1 MSDSK
6 SSAPVEVVAWR
17 DFCRRIEALGERIL
31 EDDYPNTAADQPEG
45 IAHLADQVSCWLGYA
60 IGHSDTTAPFFHRS
74 NDLVTQWGG
83 PNQDNVYHHARID
96 ARRRYR
102 IRGNMNSCEEF
113 VMTLRRDFMHMP
125 VWGTLATITASER
138 GIQRGDDFEILLGGD
153 GSDPAFTQIPEE
165 VKTVSLREYYLDWR
179 AEEPAVFT
187 IECLDDVPAP
197 ARLTGEQVV
206 AKLDV
211 AIQQVE
217 RSVLHWNAY
226 MNEHRAKGVDKG
238 GSTRRSRSRSRHR
251 RGQPPS
257 RARSRSRPVVP
268 TCDSG
273 EERALRARTS
283 RQGGREALPKGGRSQ
298 QNRRG

>member
-1 MSDSK
+1 
-6 SSAPVEVVAWR
+6 
-17 DFCRRIEALGERIL
+17 
-31 EDDYPNTAADQPEG
+31 
-45 IAHLADQVSCWLGYA
+45 
-60 IGHSDTTAPFFHRS
+60 
-74 NDLVTQWGG
+74 
-83 PNQDNVYHHARID
+83 
-96 ARRRYR
+96 
-102 IRGNMNSCEEF
+102 
-113 VMTLRRDFMHMP
+113 MHMP

-226 MNEHRAKGVDKG
+226 MNEHRAKGVDNTFSVPMKVAKG
-238 GSTRRSRSRSRHR
+238 LGVARYSFNFWSLAADEVLLIESDVPEARYWNLQLANIGWFEQIDSIHR
-251 RGQPPS
+251 ITTINQKQAHVS
-257 RARSRSRPVVP
+257 S
-268 TCDSG
+268 
-273 EERALRARTS
+273 
-283 RQGGREALPKGGRSQ
+283 GGRLHMVIAHEDPGVPNWFDTGGHHQGLITYRWFWPQSDPAMASRVVKLSELASLLPEDTPMVDAEA
-298 QNRRG
+298 RRRDVSARKAHLAWRFRT